1 MVLSDIS
8 ISRPVLATVMSA
20 IIILLGLVGYKS
32 LSVREYPNIDEPTVS
47 VTTTY
52 SGANAEIMESQVTKP
67 LEDSLAGIEGIKFI
81 TSTSREGASLITV
94 NFNLSRDADSA
105 AADVRDKVS
114 RARGQ
119 LPDNVDEPIIA
130 KVEADSTPIIYLV
143 LSGDN
148 VSPAKLSD
156 IADRIVQDRV
166 QTIDG
171 VAQVSIFGTRLYAM
185 RIWLDPLKMAAYGL
199 TVDDISN
206 VLQTQNIELPS
217 GKIETAGREFTV
229 RSNTDANTVEDFRNM
244 VVANRNG
251 AQIKLADVA
260 TVNVGVA
267 DDTTTFRFNGK
278 QTVALGVIKQAT
290 ANPLDISAG
299 VNKALPVLR
308 AALPQ
313 GVSLDV
319 GYDSSVFISASIH
332 HVFQTL
338 LETVLLVAGVILLFL
353 RSLRATLI
361 PLVTI
366 PICLIG
372 SFFLMYA
379 LGFTINTL
387 TLLSLVLAIGLVVDD
402 AIVMLENIFRH
413 IENGMKPLK
422 AAYQGSR
429 EIAFP
434 VIAMTLTLAA
444 VYVPIA
450 FMGGRTGKLFTEFA
464 LALAGAVIIS
474 GFVALT
480 VTPMMCARLLN
491 KNVGHGKVAQ
501 RVENAIKRVE
511 KGYEKLLGR
520 VMGVRWLVW
529 PLLVVLL
536 GCIWLVFSQLKSELS
551 PVEDRGVVFAAIIGP
566 EGATN
571 NYMNAYG
578 AQLEAALKGVQD
590 IGSYGY
596 VMGLGSGRL
605 PLSNQGFG
613 FIRMTDWSDRS
624 RNSQALAAELF
635 PKFMGIP
642 GFMAIPIVPQS
653 LGAGGNAK
661 ALDVILKDSRD
672 YPVIGADLAKLMA
685 KLSQNKNLVGL
696 DSDLKIN
703 TPQMN
708 VQIDRK
714 KLADLGI
721 SPADAGRAIELMLA
735 GTQITRF
742 KYDGEQYDVMLQV
755 NDDQRIDQ
763 SDLAKI
769 NLRTASG
776 AMIPLANVATL
787 VPSVAPRDLNRFD
800 RVRSVDVSSNLAPGY
815 SLSEALVFVEKTIH
829 ETFPPTT
836 LIDYKG
842 QTRDFKETGAALYAT
857 FILAILFIF
866 LVLSAQFESFVDPVI
881 IMFTVPLTMLGAL
894 LMLWV
899 TGNTLNIYS
908 QIGLV
913 TLIGLITKHGILLV
927 EFANEAEL
935 AGKAKNKIDAIQ
947 QAAALRLRPI
957 LMTTGAMVLGAVPLA
972 LSSGAGAESRHQL
985 GWVIVGGMTF
995 GTMLTLFV
1003 LPAIYSYLHR
1013 TPNEEKQ
1020 ARLSG
1025 KSRKEVSHD

>member
-8 ISRPVLATVMSA
+8 ISRPVLATVMSS
-20 IIILLGLVGYKS
+20 IIILLGLVGYQS

-67 LEDSLAGIEGIKFI
+67 LEDSLAGIEGIQYI
-81 TSTSREGASLITV
+81 TSTSREGASLISIH
-94 NFNLSRDADSA
+94 FNLNRDADSA

-114 RARGQ
+114 RARDA
-119 LPDNVDEPIIA
+119 LPDDVDEPVIS
-130 KVEADSTPIIYLV
+130 KVEADNSPIIYMILT
-143 LSGDN
+143 GDN
-148 VSPAKLSD
+148 VSAAKLSD
-156 IADRIVQDRV
+156 IADRYVQDRL

-171 VAQVSIFGTRLYAM
+171 VAEVSIFGERLYAM
-185 RIWLDPLKMAAYGL
+185 RIWLDPLKLAAYNL
-199 TVDDISN
+199 TAADIQN
-206 VLQTQNIELPS
+206 VLLTQNVEIPS
-217 GKIETAGREFTV
+217 GRIETAGREFTV
-229 RSNTDANTVEDFRNM
+229 RSNTDANTVEDFRNL

-251 AQIKLADVA
+251 AQIRLADVA

-267 DDTTTFRFNGK
+267 DDTTSFRFRGE
-278 QTVALGVIKQAT
+278 QTVALGIIKQAT

-299 VNKALPVLR
+299 VEKALPAIQ

-313 GVSLDV
+313 GVKLEV
-319 GYDSSVFISASIH
+319 GYDSSVFISTSID

-353 RSLRATLI
+353 RSVRATLI

-366 PICLIG
+366 PVCLIG
-372 SFFLMYA
+372 TFFLMFMF
-379 LGFTINTL
+379 GFSINTL
-387 TLLSLVLAIGLVVDD
+387 TLLALVLAIGLVVDD

-413 IENGMKPLK
+413 IEDGMKPLK

-434 VIAMTLTLAA
+434 VIAMSLTLAA

-464 LALAGAVIIS
+464 LSLAGAVLIS

-480 VTPMMCARLLN
+480 VTPMMSARLLN

-501 RVENAIKRVE
+501 RVENVIKRVE
-511 KGYEKLLGR
+511 RGYERLLR
-520 VMGVRWLVW
+520 KVMGVRVLVW
-529 PLLVVLL
+529 PLLAVLL
-536 GCIWLVFSQLKSELS
+536 LGIWLVFGQLKSELS
-551 PVEDRGVVFAAIIGP
+551 PIEDRGVVFAAIIGP

-578 AQLEAALKGVQD
+578 RQLEAMLKGVKD
-590 IGSYGY
+590 IESYGY

-613 FIRMTDWSDRS
+613 FVKLTDWSERN
-624 RNSQALAAELF
+624 RNSQAVMGELF
-635 PKFMGIP
+635 PRFMSIP
-642 GFMAIPIVPQS
+642 GFLAIPIVPQS
-653 LGAGGNAK
+653 LGASGNAK
-661 ALDVILKDSRD
+661 AVDVVIKDSRD
-672 YPVIGADLAKLMA
+672 YPVIGADLAKLMT
-685 KLSQNKNLVGL
+685 KLAQNPGLVGL

-703 TPQMN
+703 TPQMR
-708 VQIDRK
+708 VTMDRQ

-721 SPADAGRAIELMLA
+721 SPADAGHAIELMLA
-735 GTQITRF
+735 GRQVTRF
-742 KYDGEQYDVMLQV
+742 KYNGEQYDVMLQV
-755 NDDQRIDQ
+755 NDDQRVDA

-769 NLRTASG
+769 TLRTATG
-776 AMIPLANVATL
+776 AMVPLANVATMQTT
-787 VPSVAPRDLNRFD
+787 VAPRDLNRFD
-800 RVRSVDVSSNLAPGY
+800 RVRSVQVTSNLAPDY
-815 SLSEALVFVEKTIH
+815 SLGEALQFVEKSIH
-829 ETFPPTT
+829 ETFPQTVM
-836 LIDYKG
+836 IDYKG

-857 FILAILFIF
+857 FLLAILFIF

-894 LMLWV
+894 LMLWI

-935 AGKAKNKIDAIQ
+935 SGRAKSRIDAIQ

-972 LSSGAGAESRHQL
+972 ISTGAGAESRHQL
-985 GWVIVGGMTF
+985 GWVIVGGMSF
-995 GTMLTLFV
+995 GTLLTLFV
-1003 LPAIYSYLHR
+1003 LPSIYSYLHR
-1013 TPNEEKQ
+1013 TPSEEKIS
-1020 ARLSG
+1020 RLSG
-1025 KSRKEVSHD
+1025 KSRKEDMHA